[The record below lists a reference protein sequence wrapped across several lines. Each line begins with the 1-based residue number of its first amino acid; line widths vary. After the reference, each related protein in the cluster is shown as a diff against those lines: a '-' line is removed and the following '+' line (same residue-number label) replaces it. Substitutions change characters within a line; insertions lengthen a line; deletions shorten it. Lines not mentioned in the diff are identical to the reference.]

1 MVSAPRRTRS
11 QKTPG
16 TSGKGAVGAVMPGL
30 RGRLVVAT
38 AALNLTP
45 LAWESNLAAIDG
57 ALTAARLAGARV
69 VCLPELCITGYGC
82 EDAFHSS
89 AVAERALQYAH
100 AIAQAHP
107 DIVFSLGLPLVL
119 HGAAYNSVA
128 LVAGGAIRGF
138 AVKQELAGDGLHY
151 EPRWFKPWRAGVV
164 SQCEV
169 GGATLPVGDLLF
181 EVDGVRIG
189 CEICEDAW
197 VAERVAGR
205 AARYGVDIILNPSAS
220 HFAFGKHEVRA
231 RCVLEGSRACG
242 AAYLYAN
249 LVGCEAGR
257 TLYDGD
263 LLIAA
268 HGELVA
274 RGARFS
280 FKPFEVV
287 CGEIDLDRARL
298 GRRRSAAAEPHYD
311 LGPRRVVVSVPLV
324 RAATSRSRRVSPPT
338 LPAEGVRWGI
348 ATAAWERSES
358 LKHEEFTRAVA
369 LGLFDYLRK
378 SQSHGFVVSLSG
390 GVDSSA
396 ISVLVGLMVEE
407 AVAQLGLPDFK
418 RVFSHIPWMAQQRS
432 AAQIIENILT
442 CVYQRSENSSKITE
456 DAARRVAAEIG
467 ATFVLLDVA
476 HLVRGYEE
484 LIEQALSLKLTWAH
498 HDLVRQN
505 VQARVRSPSVWMVAN
520 LRRALLLST
529 SNRSEAAVGYTTM
542 DGDCSGGLSPLGGI
556 DKAYLRRWLAW
567 MEQDAPLGLRKFPS
581 LALVNQQQPTA
592 ELRPLAAGQTDE
604 GDLMPYIVLDRIERL
619 AVRDKLL
626 PLDVATLLQ
635 REFEG
640 VFSPQQT
647 DAWVGRFFELWSSNQ
662 WKRER
667 YAPSFHLDDES
678 VDPKTWCRF
687 PILSGGFRLERTELA
702 QARTPRPSK
711 RRRR

>member
-1 MVSAPRRTRS
+1 MVGPQRRKRS
-11 QKTPG
+11 QKVPAVPG
-16 TSGKGAVGAVMPGL
+16 GAGAVVPGL
-30 RGRLVVAT
+30 KGRLVVAT

-57 ALTAARLAGARV
+57 ALTAARLAGARL

-89 AVAERALQYAH
+89 AVAERALQYAQS
-100 AIAQAHP
+100 IAKAHP
-107 DIVFSLGLPLVL
+107 DIVFSLGLPLLL
-119 HGAAYNSVA
+119 HGVVYNSVA

-151 EPRWFKPWRAGVV
+151 EPRWFKPWRTATV

-181 EVDGVRIG
+181 EIDGVRIG
-189 CEICEDAW
+189 FEICEDAW

-220 HFAFGKHEVRA
+220 HFAFGKHEIRA

-249 LVGCEAGR
+249 LLGCEAGR
-257 TLYDGD
+257 VLYDGD
-263 LLIAA
+263 VLIAA

-274 RGARFS
+274 RSERFS
-280 FKPFEVV
+280 FKPFDVV
-287 CGEIDLDRARL
+287 CAEIDLDRARL
-298 GRRRSAAAEPHYD
+298 GRRRSAAAEPQYD
-311 LGPRRVVVSVPLV
+311 LGARRVVVSVPLAS
-324 RAATSRSRRVSPPT
+324 AAVSRSRTLNSPAPS
-338 LPAEGVRWGI
+338 PEGLRWGV
-348 ATAAWERSES
+348 ATAAWERSEC
-358 LKHEEFTRAVA
+358 LQHEEFTRAVA

-407 AVAQLGLPDFK
+407 AIAQVGLPTFK
-418 RVFSHIPWMAQQRS
+418 RVFSYIPWMAQQRS
-432 AAQIIENILT
+432 AAQIVENILA

-456 DAARRVAAEIG
+456 DAARHVATEIG

-484 LIEQALSLKLTWAH
+484 LIERALSLTLTWAE

-520 LRRALLLST
+520 LRRSLLLST

-556 DKAYLRRWLAW
+556 DKAYLRRWLLW
-567 MEQDAPLGLRKFPS
+567 MEQHGPRGLRKFSS

-626 PLDVATLLQ
+626 PLDVSVLIQ

-640 VFSPQQT
+640 VFAPPQI
-647 DAWVGRFFELWSSNQ
+647 DAWVGRFFELWSINQ

-687 PILSGGFRLERTELA
+687 PILSGGFRLERKELTER
-702 QARTPRPSK
+702 RTPRPS
-711 RRRR
+711 RRRRR